1 LHSNTCVQGASLL
14 CLSSTGPYHTNCQ
27 TNLYGCPDYA
37 VVQSDLMSGN
47 QLPVCIPL
55 HASQNSEFIYE
66 NYEELF
72 TSCSATS
79 ASACN
84 TRSTQIFTFK
94 TQKSYFQL
102 TYHISLKIY
111 SVASQSLVI
120 SAIDPSTNNSLALF
134 LNPIDIS
141 K

>member
-1 LHSNTCVQGASLL
+1 
-14 CLSSTGPYHTNCQ
+14 
-27 TNLYGCPDYA
+27 
-37 VVQSDLMSGN
+37 VQSDLMSAN

-55 HASQNSEFIYE
+55 HASQNSEFIYK
-66 NYEELF
+66 NYEEIS

-111 SVASQSLVI
+111 SITSQSLVI
-120 SAIDPSTNNSLALF
+120 SAIDPSTNNSLAFF